1 MEDKIKEIS
10 RLIAYAKALNM
21 QLNIKDNFST
31 RFKLQ
36 KLSFLLR
43 ILNNEDI
50 RDFNLYTHGPY
61 SPYEATLYYM
71 YSAEEITA
79 QSCEIIDEY
88 KEKLNAVFSQK
99 YEKIIEGTATV
110 LYLINTKKA
119 SWKDIYRKLKEAKPN
134 FSIGELVDSIDL
146 AKNFVLTKE
155 DWNEIYKTAQE
166 ESKAWERASL
176 EDISDSL

>member
-1 MEDKIKEIS
+1 MASYGE
-10 RLIAYAKALNM
+10 
-21 QLNIKDNFST
+21 
-31 RFKLQ
+31 
-36 KLSFLLR
+36 
-43 ILNNEDI
+43 
-50 RDFNLYTHGPY
+50 
-61 SPYEATLYYM
+61 
-71 YSAEEITA
+71 
-79 QSCEIIDEY
+79 
-88 KEKLNAVFSQK
+88 